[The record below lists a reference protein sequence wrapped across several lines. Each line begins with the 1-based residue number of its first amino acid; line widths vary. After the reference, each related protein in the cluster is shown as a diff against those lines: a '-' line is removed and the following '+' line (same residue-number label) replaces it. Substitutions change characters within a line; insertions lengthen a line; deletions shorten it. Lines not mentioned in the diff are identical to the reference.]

1 MNLATLWL
9 LLSSLPDL
17 IKLLNAIQKGIDEAN
32 VDKKVTD
39 DLKTLHEAFSAK
51 DASKINALFNS

>member
-9 LLSSLPDL
+9 LLRSLPDL
-17 IKLLNAIQKGIDEAN
+17 IKLLNAIQKGIDEAKL
-32 VDKKVTD
+32 DKKVTD

-51 DASKINALFNS
+51 DASKINDLFNS